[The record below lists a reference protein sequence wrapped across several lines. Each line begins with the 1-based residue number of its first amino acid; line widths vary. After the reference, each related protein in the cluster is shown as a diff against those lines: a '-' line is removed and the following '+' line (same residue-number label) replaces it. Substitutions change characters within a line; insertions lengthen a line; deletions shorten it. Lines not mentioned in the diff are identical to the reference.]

1 VYLLAHFL
9 CVCGVRC
16 WEWTDAE
23 LLDRFS
29 TFVYPNTPDAQADTL
44 LSEDEVP
51 ELDPGLGCSLPR
63 SPSPPPIP
71 HDTPLDAPIP
81 QELALQEPLDDD
93 LWFIDEDDIVD

>member
-1 VYLLAHFL
+1 MIVLIHCSCRAIP
-9 CVCGVRC
+9 G
-16 WEWTDAE
+16 WEWIGAE

-29 TFVYPNTPDAQADTL
+29 TFVYPNTPGAQADTL

-51 ELDPGLGCSLPR
+51 DPEPGLGCSMPR

-71 HDTPLDAPIP
+71 RDTTLDAPVP
-81 QELALQEPLDDD
+81 HESALHESLEDD